1 MILRRPLLNASTAAV
16 SLPKTCARNLQ
27 HSIPMRPIP
36 KATPFIPDQAA
47 FLTAIGRGLSAHA
60 GKIPS
65 WEALFTLTSP
75 QLKEL
80 GVEPARSRRYL
91 LQWREKFRNGDYGI
105 GGDCAHVADGV
116 AELTVVETPVA
127 PNPALGNTISPR
139 SAVATATHN
148 PGTRRVVVNVPAG
161 ESASTVGGNAHVV
174 SGVLVKGAKTI
185 KGSYVEPVKGSEGLR
200 ARIRLQEGMWEDR
213 RGHKIDGGERRRAEV
228 RAKIRAAENRERR
241 EKAGK

>member
-1 MILRRPLLNASTAAV
+1 MILRRPLVSASTAAV
-16 SLPKTCARNLQ
+16 SLPKTCARSLQ
-27 HSIPMRPIP
+27 HSIPMRPVP
-36 KATPFIPDQAA
+36 KATPFIPDHAA

-65 WEALFTLTSP
+65 WDALFTLTSP

-91 LQWREKFRNGDYGI
+91 LHWREKFRNGEYGI

-116 AELTVVETPVA
+116 AELAVVEAPVA
-127 PNPALGNTISPR
+127 PNPALGNSISPR
-139 SAVATATHN
+139 SAAATATHN
-148 PGTRRVVVNVPAG
+148 PGTRTVVVNVPAG
-161 ESASTVGGNAHVV
+161 EPASTVGDRVRAV

-213 RGHKIDGGERRRAEV
+213 RGHKVDGGERRRAEV
-228 RAKIRAAENRERR
+228 RAKRRAAENKEKR
-241 EKAGK
+241 EKAR